1 MKLFARPKDDASDK
15 ANVVAIGDRVEI
27 KIRGV
32 GRTSGTVEKID
43 SESILIA
50 LVVAA
55 TAEAAALD
63 QPDAV
68 LEFTTVRGLFRQK
81 GFAIFEANSGAKAR
95 FVSQEEAERV
105 QRRDFVRVDVNFPIS
120 VSIKNDPQ
128 SLEYD
133 AINLSANGILLAP
146 PPGFAV
152 AMQIG
157 VFVWMQIPL
166 YDGKDPVE
174 VRGTAVRTAGK
185 GAVGVRFD
193 HISEGDQ
200 ERLAHYVA
208 RQEREQR
215 RRGAF

>member
-1 MKLFARPKDDASDK
+1 MKLFARTKDDDQK
-15 ANVVAIGDRVEI
+15 ANVVAAEERVEI
-27 KIRGV
+27 MIRGV
-32 GRTSGTVEKID
+32 GRTSGTVEKVDGETIV
-43 SESILIA
+43 IA
-50 LVVAA
+50 LVVTP
-55 TAEAAALD
+55 TADAVALD

-81 GFAIFEANSGAKAR
+81 GYAAFDADGGSKVHFI
-95 FVSQEEAERV
+95 SQEEPERA
-105 QRRDFVRVDVNFPIS
+105 QRRDFVRVDVNFPVV
-120 VSIKNDPQ
+120 VSFKNGPD

-133 AINLSANGILLAP
+133 AINLSASGILLAA
-146 PPGFAV
+146 PPGFGV

-157 VFVWMQIPL
+157 VFVWIKIPL
-166 YDGKDPVE
+166 YDGKDAVE
-174 VRGTAVRTAGK
+174 VRGTAVRSAGK

-215 RRGAF
+215 KRGAF